1 MALFL
6 TVISVLLL
14 CQFLFTIWN
23 MKQFPV
29 LKPASFSSDEP
40 ISLSI
45 LIPARNEEK
54 RIEACLQSIVDQR
67 LFPKEVIV
75 LDDHSTDQTRAVV
88 ERFSQTYPWI
98 HVQSGQALKQG
109 WLGKSYACSQLAEA
123 AASDWLF
130 FLDADVRLKRGAIEA
145 VYEQLCA
152 QKPACCQASQSKKPA
167 LSLSILSF
175 P

>member
-14 CQFLFTIWN
+14 CQFMFTIWN

-29 LKPASFSSDEP
+29 IKPASFSPDEP

-67 LFPKEVIV
+67 LYPKELIV
-75 LDDHSTDQTRAVV
+75 LDDHSTDQTRAIV
-88 ERFSQTYPWI
+88 ERFAEAYPWI
-98 HVQSGQALKQG
+98 RVQSGQALKQG
-109 WLGKSYACSQLAEA
+109 WLGKSFACSQLAEA
-123 AASDWLF
+123 ALLIGCYF
-130 FLDADVRLKRGAIEA
+130 
-145 VYEQLCA
+145 
-152 QKPACCQASQSKKPA
+152 
-167 LSLSILSF
+167 
-175 P
+175 

>member
-14 CQFLFTIWN
+14 CQFLFAIWN

-29 LKPASFSSDEP
+29 LKPASFSPDER

-67 LFPKEVIV
+67 LYPKEVVV
-75 LDDHSTDQTRAVV
+75 LDDHSTDQT
-88 ERFSQTYPWI
+88 
-98 HVQSGQALKQG
+98 
-109 WLGKSYACSQLAEA
+109 
-123 AASDWLF
+123 
-130 FLDADVRLKRGAIEA
+130 
-145 VYEQLCA
+145 
-152 QKPACCQASQSKKPA
+152 
-167 LSLSILSF
+167 LSLI
-175 P
+175 